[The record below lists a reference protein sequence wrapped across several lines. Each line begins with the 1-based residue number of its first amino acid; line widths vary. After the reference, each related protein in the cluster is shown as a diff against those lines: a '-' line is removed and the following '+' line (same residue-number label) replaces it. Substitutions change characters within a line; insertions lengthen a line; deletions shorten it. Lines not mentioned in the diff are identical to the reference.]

1 MRRLAPTLALLLAL
15 FALPAPAWGLGP
27 EWLRAKLARE
37 MRLAGA
43 TTGAYV
49 VDLET
54 GRALFAAR
62 ADVARPPASV
72 EKLYTTSTALLRLGP
87 DFAFRTQVLATAAPD
102 PQGVIDG
109 DLWLRGEGDP
119 TLSTARIGDLAE
131 RLSAAGVTRVS
142 GGIAGDGTAFD
153 PLPGS
158 FRTGGR
164 FDRDMGGAL
173 AGLAIARG
181 LQRGRPQRTPALI
194 AARALAKALR
204 RDHIAVPGRTT
215 AAPAPDGATVLAE
228 VPSPPL
234 RTLIGLTLR
243 PSDNY
248 YAETLLKVL
257 GARLGGGGTTTAGAV
272 GVRAPLASFGGHPR
286 PAAGPR
292 PPRAQPAT
300 PRQGVRLPPRPD

>member
-27 EWLRAKLARE
+27 EWLRAKLTRE

-119 TLSTARIGDLAE
+119 TLSTAGITALAQ
-131 RLSAAGVTRVS
+131 RLSAAGGAPRG
-142 GGIAGDGTAFD
+142 GGI
-153 PLPGS
+153 
-158 FRTGGR
+158 
-164 FDRDMGGAL
+164 
-173 AGLAIARG
+173 
-181 LQRGRPQRTPALI
+181 Q
-194 AARALAKALR
+194 
-204 RDHIAVPGRTT
+204 
-215 AAPAPDGATVLAE
+215 
-228 VPSPPL
+228 
-234 RTLIGLTLR
+234 
-243 PSDNY
+243 
-248 YAETLLKVL
+248 
-257 GARLGGGGTTTAGAV
+257 GGGTALAPPPGA
-272 GVRAPLASFGGHPR
+272 
-286 PAAGPR
+286 
-292 PPRAQPAT
+292 
-300 PRQGVRLPPRPD
+300 